1 MQLQTGRWISILYRK
16 SQIYIGQYLKPY
28 GIMPGEYP
36 ILLQLYQLDG
46 ITQEEIV
53 NYQSLDKSGVTRTV
67 QSLERKGFIRREKDE
82 KDQRCKRIFLT
93 EEGWKVQ
100 PVIDKVLKEWNQ
112 MMTQNFNS
120 EDKEEIIH
128 YLKQMVENVF

>member
-1 MQLQTGRWISILYRK
+1 
-16 SQIYIGQYLKPY
+16 
-28 GIMPGEYP
+28 MPGECP
-36 ILLQLYQLDG
+36 ILLQLYRLDG

-53 NYQSLDKSGVTRTV
+53 HYQSLDKSGVTRTV

-100 PVIDKVLKEWNQ
+100 PVIYKVLEEWNQ
-112 MMTQNFNS
+112 KMTQNFSS
-120 EDKEEIIH
+120 EDEDEIIH
-128 YLKQMVENVF
+128 YLEQMVDNVF